1 MYEDELKH
9 LSEKMDKSI
18 QALRNEFTSIRTGQA
33 SPSLLD
39 RVFVDYYGSKTPVTQ
54 VASVT
59 VPEARM
65 LVVQPWDKGILK
77 DIEKAPKKK
86 GKNIYWMHTIPFWS
100 GAVQEALAFNENAQ
114 IAGCELSRT
123 FEPDFDPEDPYDA
136 MARRMV

>member
-1 MYEDELKH
+1 
-9 LSEKMDKSI
+9 MD
-18 QALRNEFTSIRTGQA
+18 QL
-33 SPSLLD
+33 
-39 RVFVDYYGSKTPVTQ
+39 
-54 VASVT
+54 
-59 VPEARM
+59 
-65 LVVQPWDKGILK
+65 LK

-136 MARRMV
+136 NGEKNGLSWIKWKCGKKN